1 MTPRYAIADSV
12 AWRVVEDQVFAV
24 TSDGTLHH
32 IKSPTGVFIWS
43 LLDQG
48 VGEMEPLLARIL
60 ETFEVDRETAQADL
74 VEFLSE
80 LLDRGCIM
88 EK

>member
-1 MTPRYAIADSV
+1 
-12 AWRVVEDQVFAV
+12 
-24 TSDGTLHH
+24 
-32 IKSPTGVFIWS
+32 VFIWS